1 MGISWSNID
10 NLEDYFITYLLYTES
25 KTVSQIS
32 RIRNIPIS
40 EVNDQL
46 IKAKLEIKSAN
57 KQKIESSKDV
67 LDKFLELGK
76 DSRLE
81 FMENLSLDQ
90 EKELNFKRE
99 LYKRIL
105 KEKNA
110 DDLIV
115 LIWATGE
122 TRDDRFLKI
131 LHPLTN
137 HRHSDVRRI
146 TYSAIRKISSSKS
159 KAVLEKGL
167 YDSNPQTRQY
177 CAKALAKVGDD
188 KTVDILQRLIKNKKA
203 NEKEYVIRAYNEAI
217 LALKYLTAGG
227 EKCYEDV

>member
-1 MGISWSNID
+1 MDISWSNID

-32 RIRNIPIS
+32 RIRNISIA

-57 KQKIESSKDV
+57 KQKVESSKDV

-105 KEKNA
+105 REKNA

-115 LIWATGE
+115 LIWAAGE

-146 TYSAIRKISSSKS
+146 TYSAIRKISSPKS

-217 LALKYLTAGG
+217 LALKYLTEGG